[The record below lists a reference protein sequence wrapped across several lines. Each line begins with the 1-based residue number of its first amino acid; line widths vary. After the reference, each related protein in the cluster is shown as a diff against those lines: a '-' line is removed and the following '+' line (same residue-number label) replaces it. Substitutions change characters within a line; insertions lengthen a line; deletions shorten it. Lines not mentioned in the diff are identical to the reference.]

1 MLLLVAMT
9 EEKLARLVYHQSLAL
24 ALDCHKTHSKV

>member
-9 EEKLARLVYHQSLAL
+9 EEKLAKLVYHQSLAL